1 MKNDL
6 TSGVIWKQVLWFFIP
21 VVIGAFFQHL
31 YTIVDTIIVGKGLG
45 TIELAAVGGSAS
57 KLIVMITNFFI
68 GVSSGITAYASISY
82 GEKNYYKLKSIIYNG
97 LVLFVP
103 LGIIISILGFLFSNN
118 FLVMMKTPT
127 DTIDLANIYL
137 KTYLAGI
144 LFCVMYNTFA
154 GVLRAM
160 GDTKRPLYVLLF
172 CSIVNITL
180 DILLALVF
188 QMGVFGVALATVIS
202 QALSALILAIIL
214 VKTLKSTGDYRCRIN
229 LQEIKQISIIGIPAG
244 IQSMMFS
251 LSNMAVQSAVN
262 SFSTVAVAAWTA
274 YVKLDSIVDVVVSS
288 LSNTIIPFVG
298 QNIGAKNHR
307 RAKQSVNQIILIS
320 YAIIATL
327 TVIFMLNRV
336 FLLSLFTNDFEV
348 VKIASKLIF
357 IIMPMYLLTI
367 PQQMFSQALRARGKS
382 FFPMILTLVGVVGLR
397 VFWVC
402 FVLPKNPSLILLAVC
417 YPISAFIMS
426 VIFTVYYKNEINK
439 QEIV

>member
-6 TSGVIWKQVLWFFIP
+6 TSGIIWKQVLWFFIP

-103 LGIIISILGFLFSNN
+103 LGIIISILGFLFSND
-118 FLVMMKTPT
+118 FLVRMKTPT
-127 DTIDLANIYL
+127 DTINLA
-137 KTYLAGI
+137 YLAGI
-144 LFCVMYNTFA
+144 LFCVIYNTFA

-172 CSIVNITL
+172 CSIVNIIL

-202 QALSALILAIIL
+202 QALSALILAVIL
-214 VKTLKSTGDYRCRIN
+214 IKTLKSTGDYKCTIN

-262 SFSTVAVAAWTA
+262 SFSTVSVAAWTA

-288 LSNTIIPFVG
+288 LSNTVIPFVG
-298 QNIGAKNHR
+298 QNIGAKNYR

-320 YAIIATL
+320 YAIIATV

-357 IIMPMYLLTI
+357 IIMPMYLLMI

-382 FFPMILTLVGVVGLR
+382 FFPMVLTLVGVVGLR
-397 VFWVC
+397 VFWVY
-402 FVLPKNPSLILLAVC
+402 FVLPQKPSLILLATC
-417 YPISAFIMS
+417 YPISAFAMS
-426 VIFTVYYKNEINK
+426 VIFTIYYKNEINK
-439 QEIV
+439 QESVS